1 MNEAKFRVMF
11 LSFFFFFQGVF
22 FAGMI
27 LFAVFDRKVVPVI
40 KEKNTQ
46 IEMLVNE
53 LNKIKKKNH
62 KHFYKDVNEKS
73 YLENL
78 VI

>member
-22 FAGMI
+22 LAGMI

-40 KEKNTQ
+40 KKKNTQ

-53 LNKIKKKNH
+53 LNKIKKMNH
-62 KHFYKDVNEKS
+62 NHFYKDVNEKS